1 MREIE
6 VSQGVRPI
14 GVTVLRGRTEA
25 VVLRQLKRL
34 QRRGYIYAASP
45 VSRINR
51 RAGGGYA
58 VKVSLLRELPE
69 PYPAWA
75 KGIIA
80 VGLSLTGMA
89 LLVILVWHL
98 YCVLLRPGMFP
109 LDRSIFTGRISH
121 ERMAEEHPL
130 ELEASA
136 GAGAR
141 ADVDPVRPALA
152 AA

>member
-89 LLVILVWHL
+89 LLVILAAKFVEGAWITVIAIPAVIL
-98 YCVLLRPGMFP
+98 LLRAIHGYYAR
-109 LDRSIFTGRISH
+109 LDEQLRAATLVMDRVAAFF
-121 ERMAEEHPL
+121 EDL
-130 ELEASA
+130 QQEA
-136 GAGAR
+136 
-141 ADVDPVRPALA
+141 
-152 AA
+152 

>member
-14 GVTVLRGRTEA
+14 GVTVLRGRSEA
-25 VVLRQLKRL
+25 AVLRQLKRL

-45 VSRINR
+45 VSRFHR
-51 RAGGGYA
+51 RAGGGYG

-89 LLVILVWHL
+89 LLVILVIEVITAL
-98 YCVLLRPGMFP
+98 PAVMFVL
-109 LDRSIFTGRISH
+109 
-121 ERMAEEHPL
+121 AC
-130 ELEASA
+130 A
-136 GAGAR
+136 
-141 ADVDPVRPALA
+141 VLA
-152 AA
+152 AATVMTRRAVNGPSVQVTQVVEIRR